1 MTRHLFIALVKGET
15 FDSFIHQELD
25 RREDMF
31 FQRKNRV
38 FLHFGTK
45 NIRIGG

>member
-1 MTRHLFIALVKGET
+1 MTRHIFIALVEGET

-31 FQRKNRV
+31 FSEK
-38 FLHFGTK
+38 
-45 NIRIGG
+45 IGFFYISQQKILE